1 MSLSHKSSLFQGGS
15 SSPRGAIFTVL
26 AGATLPLQHVD
37 LVKTE
42 WRVRLASEDDI
53 PALEKLIALSA
64 RGLRAP
70 YYSDEQVEAA
80 LGSVFGVDRQ
90 LIRDKTYFVVEHQAS
105 GGTAAFGAAAGNE
118 FIGCGGWSK
127 RKTLFGNDHL
137 TNRDDAELNPA
148 SDAARIRAF
157 FVHPAWA
164 RRGIA
169 RAILEECERAIR
181 AATFKSIELAA
192 TLPGVPFYGA
202 CGYIAGERL
211 AVSLP
216 NKLNLR
222 IVRMTKDLR

>member
-1 MSLSHKSSLFQGGS
+1 LQAPG
-15 SSPRGAIFTVL
+15 P
-26 AGATLPLQHVD
+26 PLQDVD

-42 WRVRLASEDDI
+42 RRVRLASEDDI
-53 PALEKLIALSA
+53 PALEELVALSA

-70 YYSDEQVEAA
+70 YYSEEQVEAA

-90 LIRDKTYFVVEHQAS
+90 LISIKRISLSNTGLREARRPSARQPETRS
-105 GGTAAFGAAAGNE
+105 SAA
-118 FIGCGGWSK
+118 GGWSK
-127 RKTLFGNDHL
+127 RKTLFGSDHQ
-137 TNRDDAELNPA
+137 TNRDAAELNPE
-148 SDAARIRAF
+148 SDAAHIRAF

-169 RAILEECERAIR
+169 HAILEECERAIR

-202 CGYIAGERL
+202 CGYTAGERL
-211 AVSLP
+211 VVSLP
-216 NKLNLR
+216 NKLNLP